1 MMKIFNSILLILF
14 LNSFLLPDLLAQTTR
29 YAGTY
34 NELSAAIT
42 ASAYS
47 GDIIQISADIVV
59 TDQLT
64 ISKSLTIY
72 GNGYTIT
79 VPVPGLDEMGRFNS
93 SASTFRVFT
102 FSGGTTTVNNL
113 TIKGGLASG
122 GGAVYINSTSAVLT
136 LNNCIISNSRSSS
149 GGGGIQNLGVLYL
162 NDCYIRR
169 NAANYGGGLLNDG
182 QNSTTIPA
190 TVYLQSC
197 TMVENRSTASNSGGG
212 AVENKGKGKMFFNNS
227 TLSNNQSNVTGGAI
241 NNYSST
247 VYFINSSATG
257 NVVYGASN
265 FGGGVMDNLNSD
277 AKFYGVNS
285 LFAYNYRVSGTTE
298 AKNYVLNDV
307 IGYFLGNEA
316 GIYLYNCVHHANLP
330 AGIGASISNIQYTGL
345 MDGSNNTIFTDGVM
359 AKITDANG
367 TEIGDPIYRP
377 FLYNNEGSVAPTL
390 QNGSFVLQAA
400 NRGTRTRYAN
410 NNNVNPVVAYY
421 NGSAYVNLTGIS
433 ASGQEVLLDQ
443 VGEARPDPPARGAIE
458 GVVSDLYMV
467 KVLVSGS
474 GTVNGG
480 TFYGDVY
487 PAGTSVTL
495 TAMPNS
501 GYEFTRYDY
510 VLGGS
515 GTASIANPYTFT
527 VNSDITLQPVFTA
540 LPANNY
546 SVTYLG
552 NGNTGGTAPSDVTF
566 SGSTVLSGAG
576 TLVKTGYSF
585 NGWNTS
591 AYGSGTAYAAGATY
605 SAAANLT
612 LYAKWSQATTWN
624 WTGAISTAWGTAGN
638 WSRSDQATATVPTA
652 ADNVSIQGTNN
663 DPVVAS
669 GVGASCNNL
678 IVNSGASLTVQS
690 GGSLITNGSITNNG
704 TIEIKRDIS
713 QSAWHLTSIPVT
725 TSIANSFLGDY
736 LQSWSEASHVWT
748 DITDPAT
755 TLQPL
760 QGYGLWATP
769 SKAAASYTFTGTPN
783 TGNMSKS
790 LSFTE
795 YSTNSS
801 AYEGANLLGNPYPS
815 AIDWSLL
822 DNTYGA
828 VNYYNSATGIY
839 SSWNDGAAVNG
850 GVQYIP
856 PMQGFFIIAPAN
868 GTFSINNTH
877 RTHTGATSYFKNDET
892 PENSIRLVA
901 SSQNYSDEMLVRFTD
916 EATSDF
922 DLQHDA
928 YKFPSGTAGLSE
940 LYSYAGD
947 KKLSIDAR
955 PECEVVQLGFS
966 NSESGTYSIGINQV
980 NSLNKATLED
990 TRTNTFTDLLKGSYS
1005 FSYEI
1010 GENDQRFKLHL
1021 ETVGVEETPATEIAI
1036 YSYRKTAYINLPENT
1051 NGDIYIY
1058 TIAGQMITS
1067 LESVSGLV
1075 PVILTAPGV
1084 YIVKVVGETK
1094 ISTAKVLIN

>member
-1 MMKIFNSILLILF
+1 MKIFNSILLILF

-42 ASAYS
+42 ASASS

-59 TDQLT
+59 TDQLI

-79 VPVPGLDEMGRFNS
+79 VPNPGLDEMGRFNS
-93 SASTFRVFT
+93 VASTFRVFN
-102 FSGGTTTVNNL
+102 FSAGTNTLNNL
-113 TIKGGLASG
+113 TIKGGNVTSA
-122 GGAVYINSTSAVLT
+122 GGAIYISSSTKLT
-136 LNNCIISNSRSSS
+136 LNNCIISNSRTTGWV
-149 GGGGIQNLGVLYL
+149 GGGAIHNQGILFMNG
-162 NDCYIRR
+162 CYIRR
-169 NAANYGGGLLNDG
+169 NASEYGGGLLNNG
-182 QNSTTIPA
+182 SSARAYFESST
-190 TVYLQSC
+190 L
-197 TMVENRSTASNSGGG
+197 VENRVTSASGGGG
-212 AVENKGKGKMFFNNS
+212 AVENKLGAFMYFNNS
-227 TLSNNQSNVTGGAI
+227 TLSNNQSLIVGGAV
-241 NNYSST
+241 NNYQST
-247 VYFINSSATG
+247 LYFINSSATG
-257 NVVYGASN
+257 NVVYGVDQGSSVCKGGSISN
-265 FGGGVMDNLNSD
+265 NGGT
-277 AKFYGVNS
+277 FYSVNS
-285 LFAYNYRVSGTTE
+285 LYAHNYRATTGST
-298 AKNYVLNDV
+298 ANPGGFILDDITPFSSPGQVH
-307 IGYFLGNEA
+307 
-316 GIYLYNCVHHANLP
+316 IYYSIYHANLP
-330 AGIGASISNIQYTGL
+330 TGLGTNTSNIQYTGNA
-345 MDGSNNTIFTDGVM
+345 DGTNNSIFSDGIASRLTD
-359 AKITDANG
+359 ING

-390 QNGSFVLQAA
+390 QNSSFVLQAA

-421 NGSAYVNLTGIS
+421 NGSAYVNLTGTS
-433 ASGQEVLLDQ
+433 FSGQEVLLDQ
-443 VGEARPDPPARGAIE
+443 VGDARPDPPARGAIE

-495 TAMPNS
+495 TAIPIS

-585 NGWNTS
+585 SGWNTS
-591 AYGSGTAYAAGATY
+591 AYGSGTTYAAGATY

-678 IVNSGASLTVQS
+678 IVNSGAILTIQS

-783 TGNMSKS
+783 NGNLSRS

-828 VNYYNSATGIY
+828 VNYWNGATNSY

-868 GTFSINNTH
+868 GTFSINNSH
-877 RTHTGATSYFKNDET
+877 RIHTGATSYFKNDET

-1021 ETVGVEETPATEIAI
+1021 GTVGVEETPATEIAI

>member
-34 NELSAAIT
+34 NELSTAIN
-42 ASAYS
+42 ASANS

-79 VPVPGLDEMGRFNS
+79 VPNPGLDEMGRFNS
-93 SASTFRVFT
+93 VASTFRVFN
-102 FSGGTTTVNNL
+102 FSAGTNTLNNL
-113 TIKGGLASG
+113 TIKGGNVTSA
-122 GGAVYINSTSAVLT
+122 GGAIYISSSTNLT
-136 LNNCIISNSRSSS
+136 LNNCIISNSRTTGWV
-149 GGGGIQNLGVLYL
+149 GGGAIHNQGVLFM
-162 NDCYIRR
+162 NGCYIRR
-169 NAANYGGGLLNDG
+169 NAAEYGGGLLNNG
-182 QNSTTIPA
+182 SSARAYFESST
-190 TVYLQSC
+190 L
-197 TMVENRSTASNSGGG
+197 VENRVTSASGGGG
-212 AVENKGKGKMFFNNS
+212 AVENKGGAFMYFNNS
-227 TLSNNQSNVTGGAI
+227 TLSNNQSLIVGGAV
-241 NNYSST
+241 NNYQST
-247 VYFINSSATG
+247 LYFINSSATG
-257 NVVYGASN
+257 NVVYGVDQGSSVCKGGSISN
-265 FGGGVMDNLNSD
+265 NGGT
-277 AKFYGVNS
+277 FYSVNS
-285 LFAYNYRVSGTTE
+285 LYAHNYRATTGST
-298 AKNYVLNDV
+298 ANPGGFILDDITPYSSPGQVH
-307 IGYFLGNEA
+307 
-316 GIYLYNCVHHANLP
+316 IYYSIYHANLP
-330 AGIGASISNIQYTGL
+330 TGLGTNNSNIQYTGYANGTDNSIFS
-345 MDGSNNTIFTDGVM
+345 DGIASRLTD
-359 AKITDANG
+359 DNG

-390 QNGSFVLQAA
+390 QNSSFVLQAA

-443 VGEARPDPPARGAIE
+443 VGDARPDPPARGAIE

-495 TAMPNS
+495 TAIPNS

-552 NGNTGGTAPSDVTF
+552 NGNTGGTAPVDVTF
-566 SGSTVLSGAG
+566 SGSTTIAAPG
-576 TLVKTGYSF
+576 TLVKTGYTFS
-585 NGWNTS
+585 GWNTN
-591 AYGSGTAYAAGATY
+591 ANGSGTSYAAGATY
-605 SAAANLT
+605 STAANLV
-612 LYAKWSQATTWN
+612 LYAKWTLDLVWN
-624 WTGAISTAWGTAGN
+624 WTGASSTAWGTIGN
-638 WSRSDQATATVPTA
+638 WSRSDLATPSVPA
-652 ADNVSIQGTNN
+652 VSDNVVISDKDN
-663 DPVVAS
+663 DPVIAS
-669 GVGASCNNL
+669 AVGANCNNL
-678 IVNSGASLTVQS
+678 TLNSGAILTIQS

-725 TSIANSFLGDY
+725 TSTANSYLGDY

-828 VNYYNSATGIY
+828 VNYWNGATNSY
-839 SSWNDGAAVNG
+839 SSWNNGAAING

-868 GTFSINNTH
+868 GTFSINNSH
-877 RTHTGATSYFKNDET
+877 RTHTGATSYFKNNEIS
-892 PENSIRLVA
+892 ENSIRLVA
-901 SSQNYSDEMLVRFTD
+901 SSQIYTDELLVRFTD
-916 EATSDF
+916 EATTGF

-928 YKFPSGTAGLSE
+928 YKFASGTAGLSE
-940 LYSYAGD
+940 LYSYTGN
-947 KKLSIDAR
+947 KKLSIDVR
-955 PECEVVQLGFS
+955 PVCDVVQLGFA
-966 NSESGTYSIGINQV
+966 NDQSGTYSIGINQV
-980 NSLNKATLED
+980 NGITKATLED
-990 TRTNTFTDLLKGSYS
+990 TKTNTFTDLLKGTYA
-1005 FSYEI
+1005 FSYTA
-1010 GENDQRFKLHL
+1010 GESDQRFKLHMSTL
-1021 ETVGVEETPATEIAI
+1021 GIDDKKATEVVI
-1036 YSYRKTAYINLPENT
+1036 YSYRKTAYINLASQVK
-1051 NGDIYIY
+1051 GDIYIFN
-1058 TIAGQMITS
+1058 ISGQLVAS
-1067 LESVSGLV
+1067 LPAASGMNEIQL
-1075 PVILTAPGV
+1075 PVTGN
-1084 YIVKVVGETK
+1084 YIVKVVTGSSAEVKK
-1094 ISTAKVLIN
+1094 IFIQ